1 MLMVFP
7 CLCFYYMVTPFSA
20 NALWIDLNFYCPQCL
35 LVPKNALE
43 GDNFDDFGISMFIFL
58 LHSDTFLG
66 EGCQT

>member
-1 MLMVFP
+1 
-7 CLCFYYMVTPFSA
+7 VTPFSA